1 MLNEME
7 HDCRI
12 RLKDTNYKE
21 YSNYSILG
29 EESYEACAKIYIQY
43 CEYKPVSY
51 THLTLP
57 TIYSV

>member
-29 EESYEACAKIYIQY
+29 KESYEACAKIYIQY
-43 CEYKPVSY
+43 
-51 THLTLP
+51 
-57 TIYSV
+57 